1 MYTRALRLAALST
14 WPRYDCLALYNLVQA
29 LPLLAIAIVFVRA
42 MDARKL
48 TEGEGRVLEL
58 VPGYMLGV
66 FGVVL
71 PLAPELLVNTM
82 APIRLLATAIAA
94 K

>member
-1 MYTRALRLAALST
+1 MSA
-14 WPRYDCLALYNLVQA
+14 WPLYDCLALYNLVQA
-29 LPLLAIAIVFVRA
+29 LSLLAIAIVFVRA
-42 MDARKL
+42 MGARKL
-48 TEGEGRVLEL
+48 IEGEGRVLEL

-71 PLAPELLVNTM
+71 LLAPQLLVDTM

-94 K
+94 G